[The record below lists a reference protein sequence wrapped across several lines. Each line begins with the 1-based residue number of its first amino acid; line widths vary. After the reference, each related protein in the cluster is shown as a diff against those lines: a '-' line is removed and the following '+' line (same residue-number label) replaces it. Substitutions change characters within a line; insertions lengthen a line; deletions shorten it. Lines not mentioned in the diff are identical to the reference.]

1 MKKGFTLV
9 ELLGVI
15 TILAILALIT
25 VPIVIPLINQSRQN
39 ALIDSGYIIVN
50 AAKNY
55 QMTLQE
61 TSEPLA
67 YKVVYPNGINSD
79 KLDVKGDLPDA
90 GEVEIDESGKVT
102 LAIWKDNAKAC
113 AVKSAEAKEITI
125 NENITSAS
133 DCTLAN
139 INK

>member
-15 TILAILALIT
+15 TIIAILALIT
-25 VPIVIPLINQSRQN
+25 VPIVIPLINQSKQN
-39 ALIDSGYIIVN
+39 ALIDSGYVIVN

-55 QMTLQE
+55 QMELQSNNE
-61 TSEPLA
+61 ALEYS
-67 YKVVYPNGINSD
+67 VVYPDGINSD
-79 KLDVKGDLPDA
+79 KLSVKGDLPDA
-90 GEVEIDESGKVT
+90 GEIFVNAKGQVT
-102 LAIWKDNAKAC
+102 LAIWKDSAKAC
-113 AVKSAEAKEITI
+113 AVKNAENKEITI

-133 DCTLAN
+133 DCVIAN